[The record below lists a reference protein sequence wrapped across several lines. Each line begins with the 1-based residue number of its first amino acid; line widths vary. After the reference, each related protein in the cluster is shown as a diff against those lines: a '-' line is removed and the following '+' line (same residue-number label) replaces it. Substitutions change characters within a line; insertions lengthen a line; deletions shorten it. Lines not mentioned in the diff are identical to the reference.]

1 MKKEFLFTIAFAATI
16 ASCTQDGNVVEID
29 YTEPS
34 EIAIKFGTAGN
45 IAAGVEQV
53 ASRAEVEEWDN
64 TNVGVFLLSK
74 DADADWQ
81 GQQTRDMVWNN
92 VSAFISSDNSSR
104 VELNGQSGY
113 YPNQGDRNFSFF
125 GYHPYSNNN
134 LVFTPT
140 TVTKTFNIT
149 GQEDI
154 LWGKAEVEGN
164 GYNAKYFRT
173 NPDVVPNIAFGHV
186 LTKLQFKVKASPT
199 FAEGQNFKVTGIKV
213 INTADNVTLTVADR
227 TGGTAGAITGDNDA
241 ILTAYNNAIGIT
253 ISQGVDATNAGDP
266 IMLKTDQSYQ
276 IVLEM
281 STPNSQ
287 GTRETEPIT
296 INSGIDGFQQGY
308 AYDVTLTINS
318 FTEIKF
324 TASLIDWVTGEPIE
338 VEI

>member
-1 MKKEFLFTIAFAATI
+1 MKKSFLFTIAFAATV
-16 ASCTQDGNVVEID
+16 ASCTQDEKMVNVD

-34 EIAIKFGTAGN
+34 EIAIKFGTQSN
-45 IAAGVEQV
+45 IIAGVEQV
-53 ASRAEVEEWDN
+53 ASRAPITAWNN

-81 GQQTRDMVWNN
+81 EQQTRDMVWNN

-173 NPDVVPNIAFGHV
+173 NPEVVPNIAFGHV

-227 TGGTAGAITGDNDA
+227 TGGTAGTITGDNDA
-241 ILTAYNNAIGIT
+241 ILTAYNNATGIT

-318 FTEIKF
+318 FTEIRF

>member
-1 MKKEFLFTIAFAATI
+1 MKKEFLYTIAFAATI

-53 ASRAEVEEWDN
+53 ASRAEVTEWDN

-92 VSAFISSDNSSR
+92 VSAFISSNNSSR

-134 LVFTPT
+134 LAFTPT

-154 LWGKAEVEGN
+154 LWGKAEVDGN

-173 NPDVVPNIAFGHV
+173 NPDAVPNIAFGHV
-186 LTKLQFKVKASPT
+186 LTKLQFKVQASST
-199 FAEGQNFKVTGIKV
+199 FEAGQDFKVTGIKV

-227 TGGTAGAITGDNDA
+227 TGGTAGTVTGDNDA
-241 ILTAYNNAIGIT
+241 TLTAYNNATGIT
-253 ISQGVDATNAGDP
+253 ISQGVTATDAGNP

-296 INSGIDGFQQGY
+296 INPGIDGFQPGY

-324 TASLIDWVTGEPIE
+324 TASLIDWVNGDPIE

>member
-1 MKKEFLFTIAFAATI
+1 MKKSFLFTIAFAATV
-16 ASCTQDGNVVEID
+16 ASCTQDEKMVNVD

-34 EIAIKFGTAGN
+34 EIAIKFGTQSN
-45 IAAGVEQV
+45 IIAGVEQV
-53 ASRAEVEEWDN
+53 ASRAPITAWNN

-81 GQQTRDMVWNN
+81 EQQTRDMVWNN

-227 TGGTAGAITGDNDA
+227 TGGTAGTITGDNDA

-318 FTEIKF
+318 FTEIRF

>member
-1 MKKEFLFTIAFAATI
+1 MKKSFLFTIAFAATV
-16 ASCTQDGNVVEID
+16 ASCTQDEKMVNVD

-34 EIAIKFGTAGN
+34 EIAIKFGTQSN
-45 IAAGVEQV
+45 IIAGVEQV
-53 ASRAEVEEWDN
+53 ASRAPITAWNN

-81 GQQTRDMVWNN
+81 EQQTRDMVWNN

-199 FAEGQNFKVTGIKV
+199 FAEGQDFKVTGIKV

>member
-1 MKKEFLFTIAFAATI
+1 MKKSFLFTIAFAATV
-16 ASCTQDGNVVEID
+16 ASCTQDEKMVNVD

-34 EIAIKFGTAGN
+34 EIAIKFGTQSN
-45 IAAGVEQV
+45 IIAGVEQV
-53 ASRAEVEEWDN
+53 ASRAPITAWNN

-81 GQQTRDMVWNN
+81 EQQTRDMVWNN

-134 LVFTPT
+134 LVFSPT
-140 TVTKTFNIT
+140 TVTKTFKIT

-227 TGGTAGAITGDNDA
+227 TGGTAGTITGDNDA
-241 ILTAYNNAIGIT
+241 ILTAYNNATGIT